1 MEENKLTELNDLKE
15 IAIGKIK
22 SAYNR
27 SIDAEATHSVLWDI
41 TERKRNMLLKFSL
54 LISIFIIVFAYLP
67 FLFGEVVIIWVFSLI
82 AEILAFVIAGLVI
95 YGIFLANY
103 SKAHKQ
109 LIHASIL
116 LRRQSL
122 DFLQYKLDNLDKKS
136 YIEELKSLEVNDK
149 DLKEK
154 TQLHT
159 EKISTQLIMRI
170 TYNIE
175 ELEKAGFKKH
185 IITQQAIDSAN
196 EKLQKFTA
204 LRTCEAWLKFD

>member
-1 MEENKLTELNDLKE
+1 MEEKKLTELNDLKE

-41 TERKRNMLLKFSL
+41 TERKRNTLLKLAL

>member
-41 TERKRNMLLKFSL
+41 SERKRDMILKFVL
-54 LISIFIIVFAYLP
+54 LISIFIVIFAYLP
-67 FLFGEVVIIWVFSLI
+67 FLFGEVLIIWVFSLI
-82 AEILAFVIAGLVI
+82 AGILAFVIAGLAI
-95 YGIFLANY
+95 YGIFLANF

-109 LIHASIL
+109 LIHAAIL

-122 DFLQYKLDNLDKKS
+122 DFLQYKLDSLDKKG
-136 YIEELKSLEVNDK
+136 YIDELKALEVNDK

-154 TQLHT
+154 TQLYT
-159 EKISTQLIMRI
+159 EKMSTQIITRI

-185 IITQQAIDSAN
+185 AITQQAIDSAN
-196 EKLQKFTA
+196 EKLLKFNA